1 MKDRGNVYSNTD
13 KEEFLQMFGD
23 NTVYIGE
30 RPESFESPMEWA
42 ESTFKSV
49 YGDPKITTDEKG
61 REVQL
66 YGAEKVIAVPEDF
79 SSITVFDDSRSDEF
93 QVHNVSE
100 YLGGNIPPGVD
111 LGVEEVMD
119 YSIPSEDSVEPVI
132 TEILGALDPV
142 IEDNNEWIDDLES
155 YFAEYDVD
163 ATKTGNTVRIE
174 GSEFNIS
181 VGDDCLTVG
190 VVGKDESRHR
200 NYSYQ
205 TVSKI
210 RSEEDLETFLEELN

>member
-23 NTVYIGE
+23 NAVYIGE

-49 YGDPKITTDEKG
+49 YGNPKTTTDEEG

-66 YGAEKVIAVPEDF
+66 YRAEKVIAVPEDF

-100 YLGGNIPPGVD
+100 HLGGNVPPCVD
-111 LGVEEVMD
+111 LGVEEVES
-119 YSIPSEDSVEPVI
+119 YFIPSESSIEPVV

-142 IEDNNEWIDDLES
+142 TSEESDWMDNLET
-155 YFAEYDVD
+155 YFAEYNVD
-163 ATKTGNTVRIE
+163 ASRTGRTIE
-174 GSEFNIS
+174 ISGSEFNIY
-181 VGDDCLTVG
+181 VEDDSLTVDT
-190 VVGKDESRHR
+190 VGKNEGGKTD
-200 NYSYQ
+200 YSYQ
-205 TVSKI
+205 TVRKI
-210 RSEEDLETFLEELN
+210 RSEEDLEAFLEELN